1 MPDSNNPNPLTSATR
16 EHDRSHA
23 FLSDVAEIRRRARQH
38 IQDGAVTAD
47 YKGDRDTV
55 LRLLNE
61 ALATELVCVL
71 RYKRHYYMAGG
82 AVAEAIKD
90 ELLQHANEEQQHAD
104 QLAQRIVELGGA
116 PNFNPDGLA
125 NRSHSEYVE
134 GETLADMLA
143 EDLIAERIAIE
154 SYREIIQYLGNNDST
169 TRRLFES
176 ILAVEEEHA
185 EDLRSMREDMMRKER
200 AGDRAA
206 IAPSAGA
213 RPGELQ

>member
-1 MPDSNNPNPLTSATR
+1 MPEINRPASALR
-16 EHDRSHA
+16 EAETDHP
-23 FLSDVAEIRRRARQH
+23 FVTDVAEIRRRARQH

-47 YKGDRDTV
+47 YAADRDTV

-90 ELLQHANEEQQHAD
+90 ELLQHATEEQQHAD

-116 PNFNPDGLA
+116 PNFNPEGLA
-125 NRSHSEYVE
+125 DRSHSEYVE
-134 GETLADMLA
+134 GETLAEMLA

-154 SYREIIQYLGNNDST
+154 SYREIIQYLGNKDTT

-185 EDLRSMREDMMRKER
+185 EDLRSMREDMLRREH
-200 AGDRAA
+200 GSDHGGQ
-206 IAPSAGA
+206 IGGN